1 MNKPAPLLPSGFY
14 DLLPDDAAMESG
26 CVTGLLGA
34 FSAFGYEQVSPPLM
48 EFEESLFDG
57 RGEELAKQTFRV
69 LDPVSKNM
77 MGMRADMTLQ
87 VARIASSRLAAMP
100 RPLRLCYAGQILQTV
115 PEALRSERQLTQA
128 GIELIGSDAL
138 QADIEIITIAAW
150 SLEALGITDITIDI
164 NLPGLVAEL
173 CPEAKNDLALQTK
186 IKDAV
191 TRKDVEMIAKLPVA
205 ASNTLAQLV
214 SAAGPAAKALA
225 VLDTLKIPQ
234 AAALRELTQRVARS
248 CPALALTIDPIEY
261 RGFDYHN
268 GISFSIFA
276 RGLRYELGRGGRY
289 TVEGEPATGFT
300 IYVTP
305 LLGILPR
312 LAKKKKLLV
321 TRQIATAQVKELQSQ
336 GWVTLFALT
345 DDPAAEAK
353 KLGIGFHLSADGKQI
368 MEI

>member
-1 MNKPAPLLPSGFY
+1 MSKTAPLLPAGFY
-14 DLLPDDAAMESG
+14 DLLPDDAALESG
-26 CVTGLLGA
+26 CVSRLLGA

-48 EFEESLFDG
+48 EFETSLFEG
-57 RGEELAKQTFRV
+57 RGEELARQTFRV

-77 MGMRADMTLQ
+77 MGVRADMTLQ
-87 VARIASSRLAAMP
+87 VARIAASRLASVP

-115 PEALRSERQLTQA
+115 PEALRNERQLTQA
-128 GIELIGSDAL
+128 GMELIGSDAL
-138 QADIEIITIAAW
+138 QADIEVITIAAW

-173 CPEAKNDLALQTK
+173 CPEAKNDPALQAR

-191 TRKDVEMIAKLPVA
+191 TRKDAEMIAKLPVK
-205 ASNTLAQLV
+205 ASSTLAALV
-214 SAAGPAAKALA
+214 GAAGPAAKALT
-225 VLDTLKIPQ
+225 VLDSLNIPQ
-234 AAALRELTQRVARS
+234 VSALRELTQRVARH
-248 CPALALTIDPIEY
+248 CPSLALTIDPIEY

-312 LAKKKKLLV
+312 PAKPKKLLV
-321 TRQIATAQVKELQSQ
+321 GKQAAMAKVKELQSQ
-336 GWVTLFALT
+336 GWVTLYALT
-345 DDPAAEAK
+345 DDLSAEAK
-353 KLGIGFHLSADGKQI
+353 KLGVRFYLSADGKQI
-368 MEI
+368 SEI